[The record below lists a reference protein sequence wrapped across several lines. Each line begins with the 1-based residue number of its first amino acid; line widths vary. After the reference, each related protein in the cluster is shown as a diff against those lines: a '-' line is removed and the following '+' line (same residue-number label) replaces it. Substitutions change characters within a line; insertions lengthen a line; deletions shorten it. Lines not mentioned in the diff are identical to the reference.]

1 MRLTQVAG
9 QAAYDFER
17 QPAWCDRVL
26 HSKVSV
32 ARKSCLDHRG
42 LLELPFVSTR
52 EVAEIPMCRGYCALG
67 GFTQSDHRPVCAAGP
82 SAQWASEGC
91 IFFPE
96 ALLEALLLAMPQTV
110 ASPSERTATV
120 LPSSGPELPDLLS
133 DSVAEPTS
141 NTSISPES
149 SPAAWFQGGRG
160 VSRECPAISA
170 LRLEEGFPEGTK
182 VTCRFLL
189 SSALWSSKDR
199 IRA

>member
-32 ARKSCLDHRG
+32 ARKSCLDYRG

-91 IFFPE
+91 IFSPRHYWRPCCWRCHKQSRVQARERPRCCQARARNCPTCFPT
-96 ALLEALLLAMPQTV
+96 AWLSRPPIPPFRP
-110 ASPSERTATV
+110 SPLRPLGSK
-120 LPSSGPELPDLLS
+120 
-133 DSVAEPTS
+133 VAEAFP
-141 NTSISPES
+141 
-149 SPAAWFQGGRG
+149 
-160 VSRECPAISA
+160 VSV
-170 LRLEEGFPEGTK
+170 LQ
-182 VTCRFLL
+182 
-189 SSALWSSKDR
+189 
-199 IRA
+199 